1 MPETKITVIGGGLA
15 GCEAAWQIARRGWPV
30 VICEMRYTGQDGPP
44 PLGTPAHRTGL
55 LAELVCSNSLKS
67 VEEDNA
73 HGLLKAELELLDSLV
88 LRCAREAA
96 VPAGKA
102 LAVDRMEFA
111 RRVTERISTLPNIR
125 LEARE
130 ATELPGGPVVV
141 SSGPLTSTHLADC
154 LSKFAGEDNL
164 FFYDAIAPVVS
175 SESLDYSRMFKAS
188 RYSDEDGHYWN
199 CPLDKEKYLDF
210 VKQLVGAERHL
221 PHGFE
226 RGHFYEGCLPVEVM
240 AERNH
245 NSLRFGMMK
254 PVGLVDP
261 HRGRRPYAV
270 AQLRQENS
278 VGTMYNLVGFQT
290 QLTQSEQ
297 RRVFRMI
304 PGLEGGEF
312 YRYGSIHRNTYLK
325 SPSLIESTL
334 QCKSDSRVFFA
345 GQLTGVEGYI
355 ESAATGILA
364 GINISQL
371 LSGRQLTVPPPVTM
385 IGSLVRYI
393 SHPSNAK
400 NFQPMNANFGLMPPL
415 DEVRR
420 AKRERYQA
428 YAERALKAMGE
439 FAEDISRQ

>member
-1 MPETKITVIGGGLA
+1 MPETEVTVIGGGLA

-30 VICEMRYTGQDGPP
+30 VICEMRYTGQDAPP

-67 VEEDNA
+67 VEETNA
-73 HGLLKAELELLDSLV
+73 HGLLKAELDLLDSLI

-111 RRVTERISTLPNIR
+111 RRVTEQISTLPNVR

-130 ATELPGGPVVV
+130 ATVLPDGPVVV
-141 SSGPLTSTHLADC
+141 ASGPLTSGPLAGC
-154 LSKFAGEDNL
+154 LSKLAGEENL
-164 FFYDAIAPVVS
+164 FFYDAIAPVVAA
-175 SESLDYSRMFKAS
+175 ESLDYSRMFKAS
-188 RYSDEDGHYWN
+188 RYSDDDGQYWN
-199 CPLDKEKYLDF
+199 CPFDKEQYLDF

-221 PHGFE
+221 PHDFE
-226 RGHFYEGCLPVEVM
+226 RGRFYEGCLPVEVM
-240 AERNH
+240 AERNP

-270 AQLRQENS
+270 VQLRQENS
-278 VGTMYNLVGFQT
+278 AGTMYNLVGFQT
-290 QLTQSEQ
+290 QLAQPEQ

-304 PGLEGGEF
+304 PGLAGAEF

-325 SPSLIESTL
+325 SPNLIEPTL
-334 QCKSDSRVFFA
+334 QSKSDRRVFFA
-345 GQLTGVEGYI
+345 GQLTGVEGYV

-364 GINISQL
+364 GINVSRL
-371 LSGRQLTVPPPVTM
+371 LSGKQLVVPPLVTM

-393 SHPSNAK
+393 TNPDNAE
-400 NFQPMNANFGLMPPL
+400 NFQPMNANFGLLPQL
-415 DEVRR
+415 GEFRR
-420 AKRERYQA
+420 AKRERYRG
-428 YAERALKAMGE
+428 YAERALKAMDGFVDE
-439 FAEDISRQ
+439 ASG